1 MITKNQLDQF
11 IDEVLSLPS
20 DVRSNLFKIAE
31 KNYTGIPYGT
41 KDIYTYLY
49 WRCKMV
55 PRDHNAALDL
65 STHS

>member
-1 MITKNQLDQF
+1 MITKTELDSF
-11 IDEVLSLPS
+11 IDEVLSLPFN
-20 DVRSNLFKIAE
+20 VRSDLFRIAE
-31 KNYTGIPYGT
+31 KNYAGISYGT